1 MKGQATKIS
10 NNSMKKET
18 KEKEREKNIIEALFP
33 SFFNKQL
40 LNLKETLQYK
50 ETYKEHL
57 NLLHK
62 TERVPKTRIRTTLN
76 IKYKANP
83 EDRLLYN
90 QYCFSFV
97 RKNNSG
103 GGFLFFPASEALRT
117 SSPR

>member
-1 MKGQATKIS
+1 
-10 NNSMKKET
+10 MKKENR
-18 KEKEREKNIIEALFP
+18 EREKKYIIEALFP

-76 IKYKANP
+76 MKYKANP
-83 EDRLLYN
+83 GDRLLYT

-97 RKNNSG
+97 RKNNSE
-103 GGFLFFPASEALRT
+103 GGFFSFPHLKPLRT
-117 SSPR
+117 SSPH